1 MKRIS
6 SLFLVCLAILASAC
20 DARAPRTGSRMP
32 ADAEGASP
40 SEGAPFPQSD
50 ASVCNRNEQVVF
62 SCKIERDVVYLC
74 ASKTSGDDA
83 PVIRYLQGPV
93 AQPKLIYSSV
103 NAASGK
109 PLRRS
114 HLGFA
119 GGTGGYAYSFEHEDA
134 KYIVYSISGVV
145 AFQRVVVLI
154 APLGEAQKVDD
165 RPCERGSL
173 SETDDVALIKSTRL
187 LPSDPDIERKGLPEP
202 AP

>member
-1 MKRIS
+1 
-6 SLFLVCLAILASAC
+6 
-20 DARAPRTGSRMP
+20 MP

-40 SEGAPFPQSD
+40 SEGASSPRSETSGCD
-50 ASVCNRNEQVVF
+50 RNEQVVF
-62 SCKIERDVVYLC
+62 SCKIEGDVAYLC
-74 ASKTSGDDA
+74 ASKASGNDA

-93 AQPKLIYSSV
+93 AQPKLIYSSA

-134 KYIVYSISGVV
+134 KYIVYSISGAE
-145 AFQRVVVLI
+145 AFQRAGVLI
-154 APLGEAQKVDD
+154 APLNGAHNPDD
-165 RPCERGSL
+165 RPCEQGSL
-173 SETDDVALIKSTRL
+173 SETEDVALIKSTLSL
-187 LPSDPDIERKGLPEP
+187 LSDPDIERKGLPEP